1 LEFPNATNKVE
12 VERQQYDLLSFLRK
26 QLNNYDIILD
36 IKVNEAKEKQF
47 AYTPEE
53 KYDKLKEKN
62 PKIDLLKKIFEL
74 DV

>member
-1 LEFPNATNKVE
+1 MIYF
-12 VERQQYDLLSFLRK
+12 SFLRK
-26 QLNNYDIILD
+26 QLNNYDIVLD
-36 IKVNEAKEKQF
+36 IKVNEEKEKLF

-62 PKIDLLKKIFEL
+62 PKIELLKKLFEL